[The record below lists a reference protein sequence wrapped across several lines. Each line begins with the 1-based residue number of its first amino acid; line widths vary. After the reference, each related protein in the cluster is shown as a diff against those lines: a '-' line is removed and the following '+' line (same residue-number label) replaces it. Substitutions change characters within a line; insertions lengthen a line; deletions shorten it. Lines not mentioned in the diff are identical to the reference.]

1 MPTLLTF
8 LSHPSGEVLSITAE
22 FVTIKYK
29 KEVYQLERVAYEQWK
44 AAGLI
49 KVKEKNSVTQI
60 KMKI

>member
-29 KEVYQLERVAYEQWK
+29 KEVYHRNAR
-44 AAGLI
+44 GFD
-49 KVKEKNSVTQI
+49 
-60 KMKI
+60 